1 MAQYISVVDQFLRL
15 MALFMPELAIES
27 RARLPDID
35 VEKTAILSKEKI
47 EKMEKSLN
55 IKDIQEKWVVIEELG
70 LRISSFLHFLF
81 DRPDKGKKK
90 VKVIIA
96 EYGNTIG
103 KAVEDFEDVLLGVK
117 TLSGSIEIEYKQ
129 IPDYVVFE
137 GIVLSNIL
145 VDNKKNYRFF

>member
-1 MAQYISVVDQFLRL
+1 
-15 MALFMPELAIES
+15 MPELAIES

-137 GIVLSNIL
+137 GIVLSCISQLFKIL
-145 VDNKKNYRFF
+145 ESV

>member
-1 MAQYISVVDQFLRL
+1 MAQYIRVVDQFLRL
-15 MALFMPELAIES
+15 VALFMPELAIES

-35 VEKTAILSKEKI
+35 VEKSAILSKEKI

-55 IKDIQEKWVVIEELG
+55 IQDIQEKWIVIEELG
-70 LRISSFLHFLF
+70 FRISSFLHFLF

-137 GIVLSNIL
+137 GIFYQKIV
-145 VDNKKNYRFF
+145 Y